1 MAYRSYGVKVN
12 ASMQAQKGGQTISN
26 LYVAGAVLGGHNAAK
41 LADGAGVDMVTALRV
56 AQYILEK

>member
-1 MAYRSYGVKVN
+1 
-12 ASMQAQKGGQTISN
+12 MQAQKGGQTISN